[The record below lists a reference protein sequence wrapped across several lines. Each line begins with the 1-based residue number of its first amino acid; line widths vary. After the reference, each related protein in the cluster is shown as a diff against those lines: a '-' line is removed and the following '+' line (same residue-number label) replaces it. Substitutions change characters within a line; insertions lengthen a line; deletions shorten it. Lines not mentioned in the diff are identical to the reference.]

1 MAKVLGIDLGTT
13 NSCMA
18 VMEGGEP
25 LVLENSEGKRT
36 TPSVVAF
43 TKSGERVVGDAA
55 KRQAVTN
62 SRNTIYS
69 IKRFMGRKFDEVG
82 EEIKRMPYK
91 VVKASNGDCAVE
103 VEVNGKAQ
111 KFSPPEIS
119 AMILSKLKADAETR
133 LGEKITQAVIT
144 VPAYFNDSQR
154 QATKDAGKIAGLEVL
169 RIINEP
175 TAASLAY
182 GLDKKK
188 DEKIAVYDLGG
199 GTFDISVLEIG
210 DGVFEVKATN
220 GDTHLGGDDW
230 DNTLMDWILDEFK
243 KDSGMDLRKQPDAL
257 QRIKEEAE
265 KAKIALS
272 SSTQYDINLP
282 FITADASGPK
292 HIQKTLT
299 RAKMEQ
305 LTDSLFERTIKPV
318 QACLKDAGIDAS
330 KIDEL
335 VLVGGMTRMPR
346 VVETAHKLVSKP
358 PHQGVNP
365 DEVVAIGAGI
375 QGGVLKGEVK
385 DVLLLDVTPLS
396 LGIETLGGVFTKLI
410 ERNTTIPSRK
420 SEIFSTA
427 SDNQPG
433 VEIHVLQGERQF
445 AKDNKTIGKFQLADI
460 PPAPRGVPQIEVTFD
475 IDANG
480 ILHVGAK
487 DLGTGKEQKITITA
501 SSGLSK
507 DEVEKMRKDAEAHAE
522 EDKAKIEEIQT
533 RNEVDAAVYRT
544 EKLVKDNA
552 DKISADD
559 KTKIETAINAAKEAL
574 KGSDTAAI
582 KSAGEKL
589 NEVAQAVGSEIYK
602 AAAAK
607 AQAEKAQ
614 AGGQPGGEPQGEQ
627 PKSEE
632 KKDEGVIDAEVV
644 DEKK

>member
-43 TKSGERVVGDAA
+43 TKSGERLVGESA

-62 SRNTIYS
+62 SRNTVYS
-69 IKRFMGRKFDEVG
+69 IKRFMGRKFDEVS
-82 EEIKRMPYK
+82 EEIKRVPYK
-91 VVKASNGDCAVE
+91 VVKTSNGDAAIE
-103 VEVNGKAQ
+103 VEVDGKPKQ
-111 KFSPPEIS
+111 FSPPEIS
-119 AMILSKLKADAETR
+119 AMILGKLKTDAEMR
-133 LGEKITQAVIT
+133 LNEKITQAVIT

-154 QATKDAGKIAGLEVL
+154 QATKDAGRIAGLEVL

-230 DNTLMDWILDEFK
+230 DNQIMDWILDEFK
-243 KDSGMDLRKQPDAL
+243 KESGMDLRKQPDAL

-272 SSTQYDINLP
+272 SAQQYEINLP

-292 HIQKTLT
+292 HIQKTLS

-305 LTDSLFERTIKPV
+305 LTDKLFERTIAPV
-318 QACLKDAGIDAS
+318 KACLKDADIAAA

-335 VLVGGMTRMPR
+335 VLVGGMTRMPK
-346 VVETAHKLVSKP
+346 VVATAHTLVNKP

-375 QGGVLKGEVK
+375 QGGVLKGDVK

-396 LGIETLGGVFTKLI
+396 LGIETLGGVFTRLI
-410 ERNTTIPSRK
+410 ERNTTIPTRK

-445 AKDNKTIGKFQLADI
+445 SKDNRTIGKFHLTDI
-460 PPAPRGVPQIEVTFD
+460 PPAPRGVPQVEVTFD

-507 DEVEKMRKDAEAHAE
+507 DEIEKMRRDAESHAE
-522 EDKAKIEEIQT
+522 DDKKQREEVETRNEADSAVYRSEKMLKDTADKISGDDKAKIEKAVA
-533 RNEVDAAVYRT
+533 EV
-544 EKLVKDNA
+544 
-552 DKISADD
+552 
-559 KTKIETAINAAKEAL
+559 KEAL

-582 KSAGEKL
+582 KSAAEKL
-589 NEVAQAVGSEIYK
+589 NEAWQAASAELYK

-607 AQAEKAQ
+607 AQSEKAQ
-614 AGGQPGGEPQGEQ
+614 GAGPSGGEA
-627 PKSEE
+627 KSEE
-632 KKDEGVIDAEVV
+632 KKGKKDDGTVIDAEVV